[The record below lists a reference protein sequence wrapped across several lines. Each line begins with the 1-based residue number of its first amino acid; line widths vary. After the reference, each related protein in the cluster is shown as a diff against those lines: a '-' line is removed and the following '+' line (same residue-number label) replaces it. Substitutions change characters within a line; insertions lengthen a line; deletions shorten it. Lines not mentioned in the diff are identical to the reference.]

1 MTDAVLLGI
10 GGLTVV
16 ASVVALASFR
26 RDARYQRSPGWMR
39 ACWTASALGTAAG
52 GVTAVLDELGV
63 PVVGSLVLPATILG
77 AVGVTAVVLLGPRS
91 KPAGSDASLDG
102 SAPPPSVGPS
112 VSPRAG

>member
-52 GVTAVLDELGV
+52 GVTAVLDELGA
-63 PVVGSLVLPATILG
+63 PVVGWLALPSSILG
-77 AVGVTAVVLLGPRS
+77 AVGITAVVLFGPRS
-91 KPAGSDASLDG
+91 TPAVGAASPGG
-102 SAPPPSVGPS
+102 SAPPPSAGPS
-112 VSPRAG
+112 VSPPGD